1 MVPDNVFIGPHLR
14 PLPRCRLIASIKFH
28 RATTMSFKCI
38 SSGALVA
45 YSAAHRIAC
54 ALYDLFYRLGRFM
67 PSSVQHLHTR
77 LWRTCCTK
85 FVLFLGRVLALIT
98 RLAFSCSLVADATG
112 HFDALTKMGWL
123 RLKGGNSHKCSGFC
137 SALVITRLLI
147 VFRHDVPLFY
157 WRIVLRYILSIY
169 RCWFNL
175 LRLFSIQHVQS
186 IITFK
191 NWEILNKFNFE
202 N

>member
-38 SSGALVA
+38 SSAAVVA

-98 RLAFSCSLVADATG
+98 RLAFLLACCRCNRPLWCINEDGSA
-112 HFDALTKMGWL
+112 
-123 RLKGGNSHKCSGFC
+123 RLKEEEGG
-137 SALVITRLLI
+137 ILI
-147 VFRHDVPLFY
+147 N
-157 WRIVLRYILSIY
+157 VLDFARRWLSRVY
-169 RCWFNL
+169 
-175 LRLFSIQHVQS
+175 
-186 IITFK
+186 
-191 NWEILNKFNFE
+191 
-202 N
+202 